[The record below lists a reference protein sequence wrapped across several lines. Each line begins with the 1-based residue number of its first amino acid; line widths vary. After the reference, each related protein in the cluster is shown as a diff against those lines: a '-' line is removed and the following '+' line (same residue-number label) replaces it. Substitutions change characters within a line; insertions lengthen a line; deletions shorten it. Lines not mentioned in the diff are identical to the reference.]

1 MSESSSE
8 SKVAAKFEELAEA
21 VGADIEDVT
30 LEVQQDFG
38 TKRIS
43 GADVVEYLSEGEDE
57 QSPEETE
64 ADPEGVEEQE
74 DTTEGGDEVDI
85 HFEEMDYKDLQ
96 KLASE
101 QLASYPSDQS
111 KTGLVKALSE
121 AELEVNDT
129 EGVEDT
135 TEGGE
140 EEENDLPSKKELME
154 AGVKEQNV
162 EDVLKYRSKNGK
174 CQTENCPYGA
184 NSSSNYCASHQ
195 GSKEKSK
202 TSNDSSKKSNAD
214 KVGQVKDLFEVSQL
228 EAEAVV
234 FQVSEGNYESYSE
247 AVQNHI

>member
-38 TKRIS
+38 TKVIS

-101 QLASYPSDQS
+101 QLESYPEDQS
-111 KTGLVKALSE
+111 QTGLVKALSE

-140 EEENDLPSKKELME
+140 SETPEESDEELPSKKELME
-154 AGVKEQNV
+154 SGVKEQNV
-162 EDVLKYRSKNGK
+162 EDVLKYGKRNGFCKNP
-174 CQTENCPYGA
+174 NCPYGA
-184 NSSSNYCASHQ
+184 NDGSDYCASHQ

-202 TSNDSSKKSNAD
+202 TSDDSPKGNRELS
-214 KVGQVKDLFEVSQL
+214 DL
-228 EAEAVV
+228 
-234 FQVSEGNYESYSE
+234 SEGEQNLVSTLISDEGKSLEE
-247 AVQNHI
+247 AISMV

>member
-38 TKRIS
+38 TKVIS
-43 GADVVEYLSEGEDE
+43 GADVVEYISEGDDE

-101 QLASYPSDQS
+101 ELDSYPDDQS
-111 KTGLVKALSE
+111 KTGLVEALK
-121 AELEVNDT
+121 NDIGDVENLT
-129 EGVEDT
+129 EGENT

-140 EEENDLPSKKELME
+140 SEEDDSSGVMSEAELLK
-154 AGVKEQNV
+154 AGVDESNI
-162 EDVLKYRSKNGK
+162 EDVRKYQKKNGI
-174 CQTENCPYGA
+174 CDTEDCPYGA
-184 NSSSNYCASHQ
+184 NDGSDYCASHQ

-202 TSNDSSKKSNAD
+202 TSDDSPKGNRELS
-214 KVGQVKDLFEVSQL
+214 DL
-228 EAEAVV
+228 
-234 FQVSEGNYESYSE
+234 SEGEQKLVSSLISDEGKSLEE
-247 AVQNHI
+247 AISMV